1 MRDKVKR
8 FISILMTALMLVNLM
23 PVGALADGITSGGY
37 QQATVASTT
46 YGAWVYVYAKL
57 TGTVPGTTENAHG
70 WYMLGK
76 KWVDNMP
83 DPSGEEMGALYG
95 YGEISGVSVNSV
107 INGMQK
113 YTANE
118 NITASAYDSSVSGS
132 GEFGF
137 KICDGATDYVLN
149 NNIKTWHLNL
159 QIDVAKIQ
167 GKYTFHFKDQQ
178 GNKIKDS
185 VTVTGKWN
193 TEGSY
198 TAPTKINYNG
208 YVYKLTGAAT
218 KSYTF
223 NTYQQ
228 EHTFY
233 YYNTGERVPY
243 TLKIY
248 YYYESVSDVNLISKD
263 VLSENPYT
271 EDNIKYGGFY
281 SVTSPTIIG
290 YKPDKLVVDGWMP
303 SHDVT
308 VNVIYTRKNDLRYT
322 VKYLETGTNKKLRN
336 AKTVENQ
343 PLHKLVTEEAP
354 DIEGYKLVSESP
366 KSITIIEGTNEI
378 IFYYEKDTF
387 TIKYRKGDHAAD
399 TFTEQEYTAK
409 YDDPTPTFTGNKDGQ
424 PGWKFDGWT
433 PEVAETVKGTATYT
447 AQWVPDTKQNVEVI
461 YTTDGNGK
469 LDKSFDPVTQHV
481 QIVTGKVVKADG
493 SVIGD
498 DLTTV
503 RANAPSAG
511 YEFDHWVKVIDENNL
526 QRIDAGSDL
535 TNAQARP
542 LLNQE
547 DGLYQETV
555 FKAIFRPRT
564 DLSYTVNYYWNGT
577 TTKVADSK
585 TVKKQTF
592 DSTVTESPIGAD
604 GYTPVSNDPKKI
616 TIGTGNNEITFYYYK
631 NVELTANSDE
641 KTYNGNEQTV
651 KPGYTCSEKNVTFD
665 NIAEP
670 SGKGTDAGE
679 YPVTFAKGTVGKV
692 DTSKKYIVTAAN
704 PGTLTINKRSVVL
717 TSETASKAYD
727 GTALEKPV
735 VKVTGDGFVKGEAT
749 DIKATGTITNVGSV
763 TNEITFTKGEKFNED
778 NYAIEK
784 KEGTLTITAADAEVI
799 VTIAGNTD
807 NVLYDGNSHSVNG
820 YTVKSISNKLYTADD
835 FKFNGT
841 DSVTQ
846 TNAGTYPMGLKAEQF
861 SNNNENFKKVTFVV
875 EDGSLTIRKRSVVL
889 TSETASKAYD
899 GTALEKP
906 VVKVT
911 GDGFV
916 KGEAT
921 DIKATG
927 TITNVGSVTNE
938 ITFTKGE
945 KFNEDNYAIEKK
957 EGTLTITAADAEVI
971 VTIAGNTDNVLY
983 DGNSHSVNGY
993 TVKSI
998 SNKLYTADDF
1008 KFNGTDSVTQTNAG
1022 TYPMGL
1028 KAEQF
1033 SNNNENFKKVTF
1045 VVEDGSLTINKLN
1058 VVLTSETASKTYDG
1072 TALTKPIVKVT
1083 GDGFVAGEVSDIKAT
1098 GSVTHVSAGE
1108 VTNTITYTEGTNF
1121 KESNYNITKT
1131 EGKLSITPLGGVVV
1145 TIKGQTK
1152 TVTYDGEEHT
1162 AWKYDVIDISDPL
1175 YIKAP
1180 DEVPNFWNK
1189 NAKGA
1194 RGTDAGTYAMGWEAA
1209 DFENTNTNFSNV
1221 EFVVV
1226 DGKLEISKRSVK
1238 LTSASDSKV
1247 YDGNALTNGE
1257 VTVSG
1262 DGFAKDEGATYNV
1275 TGSQTV
1281 VGTSDNTFTYTLN
1294 EGTKADN
1301 YTIEKTEGEL
1311 EVTPV
1316 TDKVIVTITG
1326 KTKTVTYDGKE
1337 HSVFGYDVT
1346 VSNALYNPKKDMQF
1360 NGIDEDMTAKGT
1372 DAGTYPMGLED
1383 SDFTNISDNFTNVE
1397 FVVTDGYV
1405 KINPRAVT
1413 LTSETAGKVYDGTA
1427 LTKPEVAVGGDGFV
1441 DGEVTDIK
1449 ATGSVTYVSDGEVT
1463 NTITYTEGEKFNADN
1478 YDIQKTE
1485 GKLWITAVTAKVTVT
1500 VKEKSGTATYDGM
1513 NHTVTGYE
1521 SMTADNPLYDVED
1534 SVDETPTANWAA
1546 NGTDAGEYPVGIEAG
1561 DFENT
1566 NKNFSNVTFVVEDG
1580 SLTITPAPITLQASS
1595 RIKTYDGTPLKA
1607 DGYGFSEG
1615 NLDLAKDIASVI
1627 LTGSQTLVGSSESQI
1642 TEVVLEKE
1650 KNPDNYKFTFLPGT
1664 LTVTDGTGEDE
1675 KPVDP
1680 AKVITKTHTP
1690 KDTGY
1695 NVGETVTFTVSVT
1708 NIYNEQKEVT
1718 LEEQPGVTFVDPQ
1731 GAAIGT
1737 KATKTL
1743 EPGEKWTIQA
1753 TYTITLDD
1761 ILADGFTN
1769 KVKANFKGGK
1779 SWNAEDY
1786 VETRDP
1792 YIELDV
1798 TKTADVDKAALGQ
1811 TITYTITVDYQSNVP
1826 GKKVEVKDPLT
1837 GLETSFTTEEA
1848 LEGKTV
1854 TFTTTY
1860 TVAEQDVKNGI
1871 VKNTATVKSE
1881 LDNEWMPADVE
1892 TPTFAPITIKPKD
1905 VTATYNGAAITGKDV
1920 EITSGKLLEGH
1931 KLSAAVI
1938 GSGVNAGTY
1947 ELTLD
1952 PEKIKIVDA
1961 NNKDVSEMY
1970 ARTIL
1975 PGKLIINKRS
1985 VLITS
1990 QSATKTYD
1998 GSALT
2003 RPAVTI
2009 TGDGFVPGEL
2019 AKAEATG
2026 SITNVGST
2034 PNTIRYTT
2042 TGAFNAA
2049 NYSIALSVGTLT
2061 VTEKPKPEPRRTFNL
2076 TINYVYQNGKRAAAS
2091 YNRGGLKNGETFD
2104 ITSPV
2109 IAGYTASET
2118 VVSGTIY
2125 NRDIKVTVIYTA
2137 DGVNLDDYGVPLGLG
2152 NITMNVGDCF
2162 E

>member
-70 WYMLGK
+70 WYTLGK

-354 DIEGYKLVSESP
+354 DIEGYKLVLESP

-585 TVKKQTF
+585 TVDKQTF

-604 GYTPVSNDPKKI
+604 GYTPVSTASKTI
-616 TIGTGNNEITFYYYK
+616 TIGTGTNEINFYYHK
-631 NVELTANSDE
+631 NVELTANS
-641 KTYNGNEQTV
+641 KTETYDGTQKSVSGFTGAP
-651 KPGYTCSEKNVTFD
+651 KGVTF
-665 NIAEP
+665 EGLTTP
-670 SGKGTDAGE
+670 SATGTDAGT
-679 YPVTFAKGTVGKV
+679 YPVKFEQDKTKPGYPLNKV

-704 PGTLTINKRSVVL
+704 PGTLTINKRN
-717 TSETASKAYD
+717 
-727 GTALEKPV
+727 
-735 VKVTGDGFVKGEAT
+735 VT
-749 DIKATGTITNVGSV
+749 
-763 TNEITFTKGEKFNED
+763 
-778 NYAIEK
+778 
-784 KEGTLTITAADAEVI
+784 
-799 VTIAGNTD
+799 
-807 NVLYDGNSHSVNG
+807 
-820 YTVKSISNKLYTADD
+820 
-835 FKFNGT
+835 
-841 DSVTQ
+841 
-846 TNAGTYPMGLKAEQF
+846 
-861 SNNNENFKKVTFVV
+861 
-875 EDGSLTIRKRSVVL
+875 
-889 TSETASKAYD
+889 
-899 GTALEKP
+899 
-906 VVKVT
+906 
-911 GDGFV
+911 
-916 KGEAT
+916 
-921 DIKATG
+921 
-927 TITNVGSVTNE
+927 
-938 ITFTKGE
+938 
-945 KFNEDNYAIEKK
+945 
-957 EGTLTITAADAEVI
+957 
-971 VTIAGNTDNVLY
+971 
-983 DGNSHSVNGY
+983 
-993 TVKSI
+993 
-998 SNKLYTADDF
+998 
-1008 KFNGTDSVTQTNAG
+1008 
-1022 TYPMGL
+1022 
-1028 KAEQF
+1028 
-1033 SNNNENFKKVTF
+1033 
-1045 VVEDGSLTINKLN
+1045 
-1058 VVLTSETASKTYDG
+1058 
-1072 TALTKPIVKVT
+1072 
-1083 GDGFVAGEVSDIKAT
+1083 
-1098 GSVTHVSAGE
+1098 
-1108 VTNTITYTEGTNF
+1108 
-1121 KESNYNITKT
+1121 
-1131 EGKLSITPLGGVVV
+1131 
-1145 TIKGQTK
+1145 
-1152 TVTYDGEEHT
+1152 
-1162 AWKYDVIDISDPL
+1162 
-1175 YIKAP
+1175 
-1180 DEVPNFWNK
+1180 
-1189 NAKGA
+1189 
-1194 RGTDAGTYAMGWEAA
+1194 
-1209 DFENTNTNFSNV
+1209 
-1221 EFVVV
+1221 
-1226 DGKLEISKRSVK
+1226 

-1247 YDGNALTNGE
+1247 YDGTALTNDK
-1257 VTVSG
+1257 VTVG
-1262 DGFAKDEGATYNV
+1262 GADGFADGEGAEYNV
-1275 TGSQTV
+1275 TGTQTN
-1281 VGTSDNTFTYTLN
+1281 VGSSDNTFTYTLKK
-1294 EGTKADN
+1294 GTKADN
-1301 YTIEKTEGEL
+1301 YDIKTENGTL
-1311 EVTPV
+1311 TVTPV
-1316 TDKVIVTITG
+1316 TDKVTVTITG
-1326 KTKTVTYDGKE
+1326 NTASEKYDGTEKTA
-1337 HSVFGYDVT
+1337 SGYG
-1346 VSNALYNPKKDMQF
+1346 VSISNEKYTEADFEFKGNA
-1360 NGIDEDMTAKGT
+1360 EVKGT
-1372 DAGTYPMGLED
+1372 DANTYPMGLTAAN
-1383 SDFTNISDNFTNVE
+1383 FTNKSANFTNVE
-1397 FVVTDGYV
+1397 FVVTDGSLT
-1405 KINPRAVT
+1405 INKRSVT
-1413 LTSETAGKVYDGTA
+1413 LTSSDAEKVYDGTA
-1427 LTKPEVAVGGDGFV
+1427 LTNGTVTVGGADGFADGEGAAYDVTGSQTVVGSSENTFTYTLNGNTKAENYTIETKNGTLTVTDRVEKYVIELEGNDGNKQYDGEALTVNGFKTLTATVNGQKYTVSGLDATATKTDVNGKTTFNVSGKAVVKDASDNDVTSQFEVTTKPGTLTISKRNVTLTSASDSKVYDGTPLTNDTVTVGGDGFAK
-1441 DGEVTDIK
+1441 DEGVTYDF
-1449 ATGSVTYVSDGEVT
+1449 TGSQTDVGESKNTFTFEANAGT
-1463 NTITYTEGEKFNADN
+1463 NEDN
-1478 YDIQKTE
+1478 YTFEVKFGTL
-1485 GKLWITAVTAKVTVT
+1485 KVTPVTAKVTVT
-1500 VKEKSGTATYDGM
+1500 ITENSDTVTYDGKE
-1513 NHTVTGYE
+1513 HIVSGYE
-1521 SMTADNPLYDVED
+1521 SMTADNPLYDED
-1534 SVDETPTANWAA
+1534 SVEENPTVMWAA
-1546 NGTDAGEYPVGIEAG
+1546 KGTDVGEYPVGIVAG
-1561 DFENT
+1561 DFKNT
-1566 NKNFSNVTFVVEDG
+1566 NANFTNVEFVVVDG
-1580 SLTITPAPITLQASS
+1580 ALEITPAPITLQASS
-1595 RIKTYDGTPLKA
+1595 RSKTYDGTPLEA
-1607 DGYGFSEG
+1607 DGYGFYEG
-1615 NLDLAKDIASVI
+1615 NLALADDIESVI
-1627 LTGSQTLVGSSESQI
+1627 LTGSQTLVGSSSSLI
-1642 TEVVLEKE
+1642 TEVIPKE
-1650 KNPDNYKFTFLPGT
+1650 GKKLKNYKFTFLPGT
-1664 LTVTDGTGEDE
+1664 LTVTDGTGDDPV
-1675 KPVDP
+1675 KPENV
-1680 AKVITKTHTP
+1680 VTKTHLKT
-1690 KDTGY
+1690 DLGY
-1695 NVGETVTFTVSVT
+1695 NLGETVTFTISVT

-1743 EPGEKWTIQA
+1743 EPGEKWEIQA
-1753 TYTITLDD
+1753 TYTITSND
-1761 ILADGFTN
+1761 ILAGVFRNTVTAIFGN
-1769 KVKANFKGGK
+1769 K
-1779 SWNAEDY
+1779 SWKTTD
-1786 VETRDP
+1786 
-1792 YIELDV
+1792 DV
-1798 TKTADVDKAALGQ
+1798 TTADLDTTLNVKKTSYVPDGQKAALGQ
-1811 TITYTITVDYQSNVP
+1811 TITYTIKVQNAGNVP
-1826 GKKVEVKDPLT
+1826 YTNVKVEDPLT
-1837 GLETSFTTEEA
+1837 GLTETIETLPVGETKTFTTEYVVTEA
-1848 LEGKTV
+1848 DVLEGHV
-1854 TFTTTY
+1854 L
-1860 TVAEQDVKNGI
+1860 
-1871 VKNTATVKSE
+1871 NTATATGDEIKDPKSDEPKEPNGGDE
-1881 LDNEWMPADVE
+1881 LEIK
-1892 TPTFAPITIKPKD
+1892 TFAPITIKPKD

-1938 GSGVNAGTY
+1938 GSGVNAGSY

-1985 VLITS
+1985 VRITS

-2026 SITNVGST
+2026 SITKVGST
-2034 PNTIRYTT
+2034 PNAIQYTT

>member
-70 WYMLGK
+70 WYTLGK

-1860 TVAEQDVKNGI
+1860 TVTEQDVKNGI

-1892 TPTFAPITIKPKD
+1892 TPTFAPITIKTKD

-1931 KLSAAVI
+1931 KLSAAVV

-1952 PEKIKIVDA
+1952 PEKIKIVDE
-1961 NNKDVSEMY
+1961 NNNDVSGMY
-1970 ARTIL
+1970 ERTLL
-1975 PGKLIINKRS
+1975 PGKLTIAKRS

-2034 PNTIRYTT
+2034 PNTIQYTT

>member
-23 PVGALADGITSGGY
+23 PVGALADGITSIGY
-37 QQATVASTT
+37 KPEVAASTGNYT
-46 YGAWVYVYAKL
+46 VYVYARFDGDPL
-57 TGTVPGTTENAHG
+57 PGVTLNASQ
-70 WYMLGK
+70 WYTIGYIANVNL
-76 KWVDNMP
+76 
-83 DPSGEEMGALYG
+83 PSPGG
-95 YGEISGVSVNSV
+95 ISFWRYWYYNNNNYCGSTINSTSASGIIGGLVQEYNTSIV
-107 INGMQK
+107 INPNEWIS
-113 YTANE
+113 AN
-118 NITASAYDSSVSGS
+118 
-132 GEFGF
+132 F
-137 KICDGATDYVLN
+137 KACPGADTY
-149 NNIKTWHLNL
+149 KEGTSEPTWHLDIIVDINKNPPVHNL
-159 QIDVAKIQ
+159 VFKVNNSNGKQIGTPKKVTGRWTNPLSANKYYAGNPVPETIIDGGRIYQLKTKREGNPNLDTKIYFDEPIKNVEFYYKDMGPVVRNYTVNYYLKETTTKVAESIT
-167 GKYTFHFKDQQ
+167 GTAPL
-178 GNKIKDS
+178 GE
-185 VTVTGKWN
+185 TVTPP
-193 TEGSY
+193 TE
-198 TAPTKINYNG
+198 
-208 YVYKLTGAAT
+208 VTG
-218 KSYTF
+218 
-223 NTYQQ
+223 
-228 EHTFY
+228 
-233 YYNTGERVPY
+233 Y
-243 TLKIY
+243 TLVPGQ
-248 YYYESVSDVNLISKD
+248 E
-263 VLSENPYT
+263 
-271 EDNIKYGGFY
+271 
-281 SVTSPTIIG
+281 TSLT
-290 YKPDKLVVDGWMP
+290 
-303 SHDVT
+303 
-308 VNVIYTRKNDLRYT
+308 
-322 VKYLETGTNKKLRN
+322 
-336 AKTVENQ
+336 
-343 PLHKLVTEEAP
+343 
-354 DIEGYKLVSESP
+354 
-366 KSITIIEGTNEI
+366 
-378 IFYYEKDTF
+378 
-387 TIKYRKGDHAAD
+387 
-399 TFTEQEYTAK
+399 
-409 YDDPTPTFTGNKDGQ
+409 
-424 PGWKFDGWT
+424 
-433 PEVAETVKGTATYT
+433 
-447 AQWVPDTKQNVEVI
+447 
-461 YTTDGNGK
+461 
-469 LDKSFDPVTQHV
+469 
-481 QIVTGKVVKADG
+481 
-493 SVIGD
+493 IGD
-498 DLTTV
+498 D
-503 RANAPSAG
+503 
-511 YEFDHWVKVIDENNL
+511 ENVLNL
-526 QRIDAGSDL
+526 YYTPRI
-535 TNAQARP
+535 
-542 LLNQE
+542 
-547 DGLYQETV
+547 
-555 FKAIFRPRT
+555 

-585 TVKKQTF
+585 TITGQMF
-592 DSTVTESPIGAD
+592 GEEVTESPIGAD

-616 TIGTGNNEITFYYYK
+616 TIGTGTNEINFYYYK

-651 KPGYTCSEKNVTFD
+651 KPGYTCSENVTFD

-692 DTSKKYIVTAAN
+692 DTSKKYIVTEAN
-704 PGTLTINKRSVVL
+704 PGTLTIRKRSVVL
-717 TSETASKAYD
+717 TSETASKTYD
-727 GTALEKPV
+727 GTALTKPI
-735 VKVTGDGFVKGEAT
+735 VKVTGDGFAKGEAT
-749 DIKATGTITNVGSV
+749 DIKATGTITDVGSV
-763 TNEITFTKGEKFNED
+763 TNTITFTKGEKFNED

-820 YTVKSISNKLYTADD
+820 YTVKSISNKLYTVDD

-889 TSETASKAYD
+889 TSETASKEYD

-906 VVKVT
+906 VVTVT

-916 KGEAT
+916 AGEVT

-957 EGTLTITAADAEVI
+957 EGTLTITPVTDEVT
-971 VTIAGNTDNVLY
+971 VTITGHKDTQTY
-983 DGNSHSVNGY
+983 DGNSHTVTGY
-993 TVKSI
+993 DVAI
-998 SNKLYTADDF
+998 SNEKYKATDF
-1008 KFNGTDSVTQTNAG
+1008 RFNGKNSVTQTNAG

-1028 KAEQF
+1028 KAADF
-1033 SNNNENFKKVTF
+1033 ENTNTNFTNVTFKVT
-1045 VVEDGSLTINKLN
+1045 DGSLTISPRN

-1238 LTSASDSKV
+1238 LTSASDKKV
-1247 YDGNALTNGE
+1247 YDGNALTNDT
-1257 VTVSG
+1257 VTVGG

-1275 TGSQTV
+1275 TGSQTD
-1281 VGTSDNTFTYTLN
+1281 VGESKNTFTYTLN

-1301 YTIEKTEGEL
+1301 YTITKTEGKL

-1316 TDKVIVTITG
+1316 TDEVIVTITG

-1337 HSVFGYDVT
+1337 HDVFGYDAT
-1346 VSNALYNPKKDMQF
+1346 PSNALYRPNEDIQF
-1360 NGIDEDMTAKGT
+1360 NGTDYNKIAKGT
-1372 DAGTYPMGLED
+1372 DAGTYPMGLEV
-1383 SDFTNISDNFTNVE
+1383 SYFTNISDNFTNVE
-1397 FVVTDGYV
+1397 FIVTDGYV
-1405 KINPRAVT
+1405 TINPRAVT
-1413 LTSETAGKVYDGTA
+1413 LTSSDAEKVYDGTA
-1427 LTKPEVAVGGDGFV
+1427 LTNDKVTVGGDGFV
-1441 DGEVTDIK
+1441 AGEVTDIK
-1449 ATGSVTYVSDGEVT
+1449 ATGSVTYVSEGEVT
-1463 NTITYTEGEKFNADN
+1463 NTITYTEGEKFKADN
-1478 YDIQKTE
+1478 YTIEKTE
-1485 GKLWITAVTAKVTVT
+1485 GKLSINPVTDKVTVT
-1500 VKEKSGTATYDGM
+1500 VTEKSGTATYDGGD
-1513 NHTVTGYE
+1513 HIVSGYA
-1521 SMTADNPLYDVED
+1521 SMTADNELYDVD
-1534 SVDETPTANWAA
+1534 ASVQETPTAAWTAK
-1546 NGTDAGEYPVGIEAG
+1546 GKDAGEYPVGIKAD
-1561 DFENT
+1561 DFKNT
-1566 NKNFSNVTFVVEDG
+1566 NANFTNVEFVVVDG
-1580 SLTITPAPITLQASS
+1580 ALEITPAPVTLQAPIASKS
-1595 RIKTYDGTPLKA
+1595 YDGTPLEATQFGHSYLEGLDFA
-1607 DGYGFSEG
+1607 DDFES
-1615 NLDLAKDIASVI
+1615 II
-1627 LTGSQTLVGSSESQI
+1627 LTGSQTLVGSSASLI
-1642 TEVVLEKE
+1642 TGVIPKE
-1650 KNPDNYKFTFLPGT
+1650 GKQLKNYNFTFVPGT
-1664 LTVTDGTGEDE
+1664 LTVTDGTGEEE

-1680 AKVITKTHTP
+1680 AKVITKTHIPKDMGYNLGEPVTFTISVKNIYNTP
-1690 KDTGY
+1690 KTITLTEKA
-1695 NVGETVTFTVSVT
+1695 NVKFSNGESVIVFNDVPAGETVTA
-1708 NIYNEQKEVT
+1708 E
-1718 LEEQPGVTFVDPQ
+1718 
-1731 GAAIGT
+1731 
-1737 KATKTL
+1737 
-1743 EPGEKWTIQA
+1743 A
-1753 TYTITLDD
+1753 TYTITSAD
-1761 ILADGFTN
+1761 ILAGVFRNTVTATFGDD
-1769 KVKANFKGGK
+1769 K
-1779 SWNAEDY
+1779 SWEARDE
-1786 VETRDP
+1786 VETA
-1792 YIELDV
+1792 ELNTTLNV
-1798 TKTADVDKAALGQ
+1798 TKTSNVPEGQKAALGQ
-1811 TITYTITVDYQSNVP
+1811 KITYTIKVQNAGNVP
-1826 GKKVEVKDPLT
+1826 YTNVKVEDPLT
-1837 GLETSFTTEEA
+1837 GLTETIETLAVGETRTFTTEYVVTEA
-1848 LEGKTV
+1848 
-1854 TFTTTY
+1854 
-1860 TVAEQDVKNGI
+1860 DVLKGS
-1871 VKNTATVKSE
+1871 VLNTATATGDKIKDPKSDE
-1881 LDNEWMPADVE
+1881 PKEPNGGDEVE
-1892 TPTFAPITIKPKD
+1892 TPTFSPITIKPKD

-1938 GSGVNAGTY
+1938 GSGVNAGSY

-1952 PEKIKIVDA
+1952 PEKITIVDA

-1970 ARTIL
+1970 ARTLL

-2034 PNTIRYTT
+2034 PNAIRYTT

-2076 TINYVYQNGKRAAAS
+2076 TISYVYQNGKRAAAS